1 MSTPRIRGIASP
13 LQSALA
19 LFVVRVG
26 ANDVHAALAAD
37 DLAIFA
43 TATDGWMNLHSVSF
57 N

>member
-1 MSTPRIRGIASP
+1 MASP